1 MNRVL
6 KSARLGTGILPILL
20 IAGTVSANAGRAPQG
35 FRLKSGTLIRWGESR
50 EAAIANSGR
59 IGLPALSMTMSAVS
73 CDKNQPCMAAADA
86 VPSPYHNAAFL
97 WFNDDKFYG
106 VQVGL
111 PSDKFQEAERG
122 IVQALGVK
130 PKREVSAVQ
139 NGFGATFER
148 IDDTWNIGHVSILL
162 RSLNEADEGI
172 LVMRYKPR
180 VLKNTQAA
188 PALF

>member
-1 MNRVL
+1 
-6 KSARLGTGILPILL
+6 
-20 IAGTVSANAGRAPQG
+20 
-35 FRLKSGTLIRWGESR
+35 
-50 EAAIANSGR
+50 
-59 IGLPALSMTMSAVS
+59 
-73 CDKNQPCMAAADA
+73 
-86 VPSPYHNAAFL
+86 
-97 WFNDDKFYG
+97 
-106 VQVGL
+106 L

-172 LVMRYKPR
+172 LVMRYKPL